1 MNHTY
6 YVVFEAST
14 VNGGITVTM
23 PEKISQDNIDEL
35 RTKIEEIAKDDR
47 ALITNWILLDG
58 PEYPNDTK
66 KAILEFSALVK
77 GKLLSILNDSEG
89 NSEKKKALTLALNS
103 VLAAEREYL

>member
-1 MNHTY
+1 MMHTY
-6 YVVFEAST
+6 YVVFETST
-14 VNGGITVTM
+14 RNGAITVM
-23 PEKISQDNIDEL
+23 INERISSDNLTEL
-35 RTKIEEIAKDDR
+35 VDNVREHCKDDN
-47 ALITNWILLDG
+47 ALVTNWILLDG
-58 PEYPNDTK
+58 PEYPNDTP